1 MEWGLCPRCG
11 DYIQDPDKCACKPF
25 HCWIGETEAGNDAH
39 SQCVWASNA
48 EHASESMVKQNFC
61 DYAEQPH
68 DLDVWVR
75 ANDDDKL
82 QHFIVEIDMSPRFY
96 AMKVE

>member
-1 MEWGLCPRCG
+1 
-11 DYIQDPDKCACKPF
+11 
-25 HCWIGETEAGNDAH
+25 
-39 SQCVWASNA
+39 
-48 EHASESMVKQNFC
+48 MVKQNFC